1 MSILK
6 KLKKSGGFTL
16 IELLVVIAIIG
27 VLATLILLQLGI
39 ARAKARDAKRIA
51 DINQIR
57 TAIELYFDD
66 NGGGYPGAALCP
78 QTVGVACTAP
88 NAAPDYAGSD
98 LTPYLSARVL
108 PNDPLSNANYNYAW
122 HPGAGARESRYH
134 VWTDLE
140 RQNAPALNGD
150 VDINSTAWTGTG
162 NEIDASSPAVSE
174 VCAEGVANDCLY
186 DLGQQ

>member
-1 MSILK
+1 MLSFK
-6 KLKKSGGFTL
+6 KLNKSRGFTL
-16 IELLVVIAIIG
+16 IEMLVVTAIIG
-27 VLATLILLQLGI
+27 VLANLILLQLGV

-51 DINQIR
+51 DISQLR

-88 NAAPDYAGSD
+88 NAAPDYTGND

-108 PNDPLSNANYNYAW
+108 PRDPLSSINYNYAW

-134 VWTDLE
+134 IWADLE
-140 RQNAPALNGD
+140 KQNASALNGD
-150 VDINSTAWTGTG
+150 FDINSTAWTGTG

-186 DLGQQ
+186 DLGQR